1 MIELTQNNIKY
12 LMMEKKIKTIDIAD
26 ALNISLTT
34 AYQKIRGEKDF
45 KVDEIKE
52 LGRMFNV
59 DFVVKRNNI

>member
-59 DFVVKRNNI
+59 DFVVKRNNN